1 MRFFSIPEIEHFAT
15 ATGFMVVEFFEMIT
29 NKKPSVDT
37 WAITAKLVK
46 KY

>member
-1 MRFFSIPEIEHFAT
+1 MRFFSIPEIERFA
-15 ATGFMVVEFFEMIT
+15 AASGFIVVDYFEMIT
-29 NKKPSVDT
+29 NNKPSLDT